1 MLLLLKILSII
12 QYTSKWGIIMIKL
25 IASDMDGSLL
35 TDKNELP
42 PDFFSILD
50 MLHQRGIKFVVASG
64 RSYCTLFDNF
74 APKSND
80 IDYIADN
87 GTCVVESGKLTYE
100 NILNKSCVIDIVKSC
115 REIKGLHLVLCG
127 KNGSYIKRETGT
139 FLDEI
144 NRYYKNK
151 VVMDDLTKVTDEIF
165 KVGIYDMIGSQENS
179 HKILSKQFSDNLAV
193 VMSGYN
199 WTDLMNKNANKG
211 EALLKIQQR
220 NNISKDETMA
230 FGDYYNDIEMLAN
243 AKYSFVMENAVC
255 DMKKFGN
262 FVAQKNNDYG
272 VIKAIKKF
280 VFNED

>member
-50 MLHQRGIKFVVASG
+50 RLHQRGIKFVVASG

-115 REIKGLHLVLCG
+115 R
-127 KNGSYIKRETGT
+127 
-139 FLDEI
+139 
-144 NRYYKNK
+144 
-151 VVMDDLTKVTDEIF
+151 
-165 KVGIYDMIGSQENS
+165 
-179 HKILSKQFSDNLAV
+179 
-193 VMSGYN
+193 
-199 WTDLMNKNANKG
+199 
-211 EALLKIQQR
+211 
-220 NNISKDETMA
+220 
-230 FGDYYNDIEMLAN
+230 
-243 AKYSFVMENAVC
+243 
-255 DMKKFGN
+255 
-262 FVAQKNNDYG
+262 
-272 VIKAIKKF
+272 
-280 VFNED
+280 